1 MECARRGTAQ
11 PEEHEVNMHKTIA
24 DTCHVFRKRLAATA
38 SAAVLMLGAA
48 LPAQA
53 AQIYTTQGY
62 VDYAINGSGFRLQ
75 NSSTTATCTS
85 TADAA
90 YWAASRTFTVTLPA
104 TATGIDRAY
113 LVWAGSS
120 DVADTTATLQING
133 GAANAVTGTAQ
144 TATHPVSATRYYET
158 IANVTPQVTAA
169 YTGPGA
175 MTVTVSNVTFKSA
188 APDNWNAVCG
198 AAGAATLVV
207 VYTTDLNNAAVVPRA
222 VVLDDITV
230 LMAGS
235 NATPASYTGNISG
248 VAAAANPSNG
258 RMNVVTIE
266 GDTALTVAESFSM
279 TINATTTSYD
289 AQVNWDAGDQ
299 NTPGAGGNGNSW
311 ELDGITAPTLII
323 PAGTTAI
330 TYNLTSGQDS
340 IVPSV
345 MALSWD
351 IRSDYGDAPASYG
364 SARHSPADIT
374 DTATRLGT
382 GIDFEDAS
390 QPSADAN
397 LDDTNTSDDESG
409 VTSIPLLSVAATS
422 YTVSTACAGGTDG
435 ATPVTGQL
443 SAWIDFNRD
452 GVFDTTERA
461 QATCPSAASTVNLT
475 WTIAPTQIVAGPT
488 YLRMRIARV
497 ASEVASPTGNA
508 STGEAEDFMLD
519 IVPTLAVTK
528 QVWPDSDTGVF
539 NFAVGATSIA
549 TDLGDD
555 QSTPARTLYH
565 KQINNYNG
573 MAGVAPSVTVAL
585 NVSTNALNFTLA
597 ETGGTGT
604 SLADYTSAYTCVN
617 GAGATV
623 ASADPGTSAALT
635 IPLSVTGGA
644 ANGRQQNI
652 TCNFVNQTARIVMVK
667 NTTLGDG
674 TFAFAAT
681 GNRVANFNIATVAG
695 TGSTALAL
703 QRINPDPAG
712 STEAVTET
720 VPLGWRLDSIACT
733 FLAPNGTTGSVG
745 SVSIPAVTVPLT
757 RGYDYTCTFANH
769 KLTADVVLTKTNTPG
784 VNGDVDQPVDGV
796 VSGAASNYAIRV
808 VNNGPDGA
816 DGTVVTD
823 PVPTNLN
830 CATATC
836 SAGGGAV
843 CPAQTGAA
851 LVTALQGAGASVPT
865 LPNGGSVTF
874 TLNCTV
880 Q

>member
-1 MECARRGTAQ
+1 
-11 PEEHEVNMHKTIA
+11 MHKTTV
-24 DTCHVFRKRLAATA
+24 DTRTSFRKRLAATT
-38 SAAVLMLGAA
+38 SAALLMLGAA

-62 VDYAINGSGFRLQ
+62 VDYTMNGSGFRLQ
-75 NSSTTATCTS
+75 NASVVATCAA

-90 YWAASRTFTVTLPA
+90 YWAASRTFNVTLPA

-113 LVWAGSS
+113 LIWGGSS
-120 DVADTTATLQING
+120 DVADTTATLQLNG
-133 GAANAVTGTAQ
+133 GASAGITGTAQ
-144 TATHPVSATRYYET
+144 TAARPGTGERYYET
-158 IANVTPQVTAA
+158 TADVTAQVA
-169 YTGPGA
+169 TAFTGPGA
-175 MTVTVSNVTFKSA
+175 MSVTVSNVTFKA
-188 APDNWNAVCG
+188 AGPDNWRNGCG
-198 AAGAATLVV
+198 ASGAATLVV
-207 VYTTDLNNAAVVPRA
+207 VYNTDLNNPAVVPRA

-235 NATPASYTGNISG
+235 AVTPASYTGNITG

-266 GDTALTVAESFSM
+266 GDSAISTSESFSM
-279 TINATTTSYD
+279 TIGGTTTSYD

-311 ELDGITAPTLII
+311 ELDGINAPTLII

-330 TYNLTSGQDS
+330 TYNMSSGQDT
-340 IVPSV
+340 IMPSV

-351 IRSDYGDAPASYG
+351 IRSDFGDAPASYG
-364 SARHSPADIT
+364 VARHSPADIS
-374 DTATRLGT
+374 DTASRLGA
-382 GIDFEDAS
+382 GIDFEDAALA
-390 QPSADAN
+390 SANAN
-397 LDDTNTSDDESG
+397 LDDTTTSDDESG
-409 VTSIPLLSVAATS
+409 VTALPLLTVAATS
-422 YTVSTACAGGTDG
+422 YTIATACAGGTDG
-435 ATPVTGQL
+435 VTPVTAQV

-452 GVFDTTERA
+452 GAFDNTERA

-488 YLRMRIARV
+488 YLRMRIGRTAAQV
-497 ASEVASPTGNA
+497 ANATGNA
-508 STGEAEDFMLD
+508 ADGEAEDFQLD
-519 IVPTLAVTK
+519 IVPTITVNK

-539 NFAVGATSIA
+539 NFAVDATSIA

-555 QSTPARTLYH
+555 QSATPRTLYH

-573 MAGVAPSVTVAL
+573 MTGVAPSVIVVL
-585 NVSTNALNFTLA
+585 NVSTNALNFTLT

-604 SLADYTSAYTCVN
+604 SLSDYTSAYTCVN

-635 IPLSVTGGA
+635 IPLSATGGA

-652 TCNFVNQTARIVMVK
+652 TCDFINQTARIVMVK

-681 GNRVANFNIATVAG
+681 GNRVANFNITTVAG

-703 QRINPDPAG
+703 QRIYPDPLG
-712 STEAVTET
+712 STETVTET
-720 VPLGWRLDSIACT
+720 VPAGWRLDSIGCT
-733 FLAPNGTTGSVG
+733 FLAPNGSTGTVG
-745 SVSIPAVTVPLT
+745 SVTIPAVTVPLT

-784 VNGDVDQPVDGV
+784 VNGDVDQPADGV

-808 VNNGPDGA
+808 INNGPDAA

-823 PVPTNLN
+823 PAPTNLT

-836 SAGGGAV
+836 SAAGGAA

-851 LVTALQGAGASVPT
+851 LVTALQGAGATVPT
-865 LPNGGSVTF
+865 LPNGGAVTF
-874 TLNCTV
+874 ALSCTV

>member
-1 MECARRGTAQ
+1 
-11 PEEHEVNMHKTIA
+11 MHKTIA
-24 DTCHVFRKRLAATA
+24 DTCTSFRKRIIATA
-38 SAAVLMLGAA
+38 SLAALMLGAA

-62 VDYAINGSGFRLQ
+62 VDYAMNGSGFRLQ
-75 NSSTTATCTS
+75 NSSVTATCSS

-90 YWAASRTFTVTLPA
+90 YWAASRTFNVTFPA
-104 TATGIDRAY
+104 TATGIDRAF
-113 LVWAGSS
+113 LIWGGSS
-120 DVADTTATLQING
+120 DVADTTATLSLNG
-133 GAANAVTGTAQ
+133 GAATAVTGTAQ
-144 TATHPVSATRYYET
+144 TAARPTAPNTRFYET
-158 IANVTPQVTAA
+158 VADVTTQVAAA
-169 YTGPGA
+169 YAGPGA
-175 MTVTVSNVTFKSA
+175 MSVTVSNVTFKA
-188 APDNWNAVCG
+188 EAPDNWRDGCG
-198 AAGAATLVV
+198 ASGGATLVV
-207 VYTTDLNNAAVVPRA
+207 VYTTNLNNPAVVPRA
-222 VVLDDITV
+222 VVLDDLTV

-235 NATPASYTGNISG
+235 NATPATYAGNISG

-258 RMNVVTIE
+258 RMSVVTIE
-266 GDTALTVAESFSM
+266 GDTSLNVAESFSM

-289 AQVNWDAGDQ
+289 ASVNWDAGDQ
-299 NTPGAGGNGNSW
+299 NTPVGGGNGNSW
-311 ELDGITAPTLII
+311 ELDSVNAPTLII

-330 TYNLTSGQDS
+330 TYNLSSGQDT
-340 IVPSV
+340 IMPSV

-351 IRSDYGDAPASYG
+351 VRSDYGDAPASYG
-364 SARHSPADIT
+364 VARHSPADLS
-374 DTATRLGT
+374 DTASRLGA
-382 GIDFEDAS
+382 GLDFEDAALA
-390 QPSADAN
+390 SADAN
-397 LDDTNTSDDESG
+397 LDDTTTSDDEGG
-409 VTSIPLLSVAATS
+409 VTALPLLTVAATT
-422 YTVSTACAGGTDG
+422 YTISTACAGGTDG
-435 ATPVTGQL
+435 VTPVTGL
-443 SAWIDFNRD
+443 VSAWIDFNRD
-452 GVFDTTERA
+452 GAFDNTERA
-461 QATCPSAASTVNLT
+461 QTTCPSAPSTVNLT
-475 WTIAPTQIVAGPT
+475 WTIAPTQIVAGPS
-488 YLRMRIARV
+488 YLRLRIGRV
-497 ASEVASPTGNA
+497 ASEVANPTGNA
-508 STGEAEDFMLD
+508 TTGEAEDFQLD
-519 IVPTLAVTK
+519 IVPTITVNK

-539 NFAVGATSIA
+539 NFAVDATSIA

-555 QSTPARTLYH
+555 QSATPRTLYH

-573 MAGVAPSVTVAL
+573 MTGVAPSVVVVL
-585 NVSTNALNFTLA
+585 NVSTNALNFNLT

-604 SLADYTSAYTCVN
+604 NLADYTSAYTCVN

-635 IPLSVTGGA
+635 IPLSATGGA

-652 TCNFVNQTARIVMVK
+652 TCDFVNQTARIVMVK

-681 GNRVANFNIATVAG
+681 GNRVANFNITTVAG

-703 QRINPDPAG
+703 QRIHP
-712 STEAVTET
+712 STPGNSQTVTET
-720 VPLGWRLDSIACT
+720 VPAGWRLDSIACT

-745 SVSIPAVTVPLT
+745 SVTLPAVTVPLT

-784 VNGDVDQPVDGV
+784 VNGDVDQPADGV

-836 SAGGGAV
+836 SAAGGAA
-843 CPAQTGAA
+843 CPVPTGAA
-851 LVTALQGAGASVPT
+851 LVTALQGAGATVPT

-874 TLNCTV
+874 TLSCTV

>member
-1 MECARRGTAQ
+1 
-11 PEEHEVNMHKTIA
+11 MHKTIA
-24 DTCHVFRKRLAATA
+24 DTRTTLRKRLAATA
-38 SAAVLMLGAA
+38 STALLMLGAA

-62 VDYAINGSGFRLQ
+62 VDYTMNGSGFRLQ
-75 NSSTTATCTS
+75 NSSTTTTCAA

-90 YWAASRTFTVTLPA
+90 YWASSRTFNVTFPA

-113 LVWAGSS
+113 LIWGGSS
-120 DVADTTATLQING
+120 DVADTTATLQLNG
-133 GAANAVTGTAQ
+133 GALNAITGTAQ
-144 TATHPVSATRYYET
+144 TAARPTAPNTRFYET
-158 IANVTPQVTAA
+158 VADVTTQVAAA

-175 MTVTVSNVTFKSA
+175 MSVTVSNVTFRA
-188 APDNWNAVCG
+188 EAPDNWRDSCG

-207 VYTTDLNNAAVVPRA
+207 VYSTDLNNPAVVPRA

-235 NATPASYTGNISG
+235 VATPASYTGNISG

-266 GDTALTVAESFSM
+266 GDSAISTSESFSM
-279 TINATTTSYD
+279 TINATTTNYD

-299 NTPGAGGNGNSW
+299 NTPALGGNGNSW
-311 ELDGITAPTLII
+311 ELDGINAPTLVI

-330 TYNLTSGQDS
+330 SYNLTSGQDT
-340 IVPSV
+340 IMPSV

-351 IRSDYGDAPASYG
+351 IRSDFGDAPASYG
-364 SARHSPADIT
+364 VARHSPADIS
-374 DTATRLGT
+374 DTASRLGA
-382 GIDFEDAS
+382 GIDFEDAALA
-390 QPSADAN
+390 SADAN
-397 LDDTNTSDDESG
+397 LDDTTISDDESG
-409 VTSIPLLSVAATS
+409 VSALPLLTVAATT
-422 YTVSTACAGGTDG
+422 YTLTTACAGGTDG
-435 ATPVTGQL
+435 ITPVTAQVSG
-443 SAWIDFNRD
+443 WIDFNRD
-452 GVFDTTERA
+452 GAFDTTERA
-461 QATCPSAASTVNLT
+461 QVMCPSAASTVNLT

-488 YLRMRIARV
+488 YLRLRIGRTAGHV
-497 ASEVASPTGNA
+497 ANATGNA
-508 STGEAEDFMLD
+508 ADGEAEDFQLD
-519 IVPTLAVTK
+519 IVPTITVNK

-539 NFAVGATSIA
+539 NFAVDATSIA

-555 QSTPARTLYH
+555 QSATPRTLYH

-573 MAGVAPSVTVAL
+573 MTGVAPSVVVVL
-585 NVSTNALNFTLA
+585 NVSTNALNFSLS

-635 IPLSVTGGA
+635 IPLSATGGA

-652 TCNFVNQTARIVMVK
+652 TCDFVNQTARIVMVK
-667 NTTLGDG
+667 NTTLGNG
-674 TFAFAAT
+674 SFAFAAT
-681 GNRVANFNIATVAG
+681 GNRVANFNITTVAG

-703 QRINPDPAG
+703 QRIYPDPLG
-712 STEAVTET
+712 STETVTET
-720 VPLGWRLDSIACT
+720 VPAGWRLDSIACT

-745 SVSIPAVTVPLT
+745 SVTLPAVTVPLT

-784 VNGDVDQPVDGV
+784 VNGNVDQPADNV
-796 VSGAASNYAIRV
+796 VSGAPSNYAITV
-808 VNNGPDGA
+808 TNNGPDGA

-836 SAGGGAV
+836 SAAGGAA

-851 LVTALQGAGASVPT
+851 LVTALQGAGATVPT

-874 TLNCTV
+874 ALNCTV
-880 Q
+880 P

>member
-1 MECARRGTAQ
+1 
-11 PEEHEVNMHKTIA
+11 MHKMIV
-24 DTCHVFRKRLAATA
+24 DTRHSFRKRLAATA

-48 LPAQA
+48 LPVQA

-62 VDYAINGSGFRLQ
+62 VDYAMNGSGFRLQ
-75 NSSTTATCTS
+75 NSSATGTCAA

-90 YWAASRTFTVTLPA
+90 YWAASRTFNVTFPA

-113 LVWAGSS
+113 LIWGGSS
-120 DVADTTATLQING
+120 DVADTTATLQLNG
-133 GAANAVTGTAQ
+133 GAATAVTGTAQ
-144 TATHPVSATRYYET
+144 TAARPTAPNTRYYET
-158 IANVTPQVTAA
+158 VANVTTQVAAA

-175 MTVTVSNVTFKSA
+175 MSVTVSNVTFKA
-188 APDNWNAVCG
+188 EAPDNWRDSCG

-207 VYTTDLNNAAVVPRA
+207 VYSTDLNNPAVVPRA

-235 NATPASYTGNISG
+235 VATPASYTGNISG

-266 GDTALTVAESFSM
+266 GDSAISTSESFSM
-279 TINATTTSYD
+279 TIGGTTTNYD

-311 ELDGITAPTLII
+311 ELDGINAPTLII

-330 TYNLTSGQDS
+330 TYNLTSGQDT
-340 IVPSV
+340 IMPSV

-351 IRSDYGDAPASYG
+351 IRSDFGDAPASYG
-364 SARHSPADIT
+364 VARHAPPDIT
-374 DTATRLGT
+374 DTATRLSAGL
-382 GIDFEDAS
+382 DFEDGALA
-390 QPSADAN
+390 SADAN
-397 LDDTNTSDDESG
+397 LDDTSTSDDESG
-409 VTSIPLLSVAATS
+409 VTTLPLLTVATTS
-422 YTVSTACAGGTDG
+422 YTISTACAGGTDG
-435 ATPVTGQL
+435 ATATTAQV

-452 GVFDTTERA
+452 GTFDGTERA
-461 QATCPSAASTVNLT
+461 QAACPSAASTVNLT

-488 YLRMRIARV
+488 YLRLRIARAAAQV
-497 ASEVASPTGNA
+497 ANPIGNA
-508 STGEAEDFMLD
+508 AEGEAEDYQMD
-519 IVPTLAVTK
+519 IVPTLAVNK

-539 NFAVGATSIA
+539 NFAIGATSIA

-555 QSTPARTLYH
+555 QATPARTLYH

-573 MAGVAPSVTVAL
+573 MAGVAPSVNVAL
-585 NVSTNALNFTLA
+585 NVSTNALDFSVT

-604 SLADYTSAYTCVN
+604 SLADYTSAYTCTN

-623 ASADPGTSAALT
+623 ASADPGTSANLT
-635 IPLSVTGGA
+635 IPLSVTGA
-644 ANGRQQNI
+644 TPNGRQQNI
-652 TCNFVNQTARIVMVK
+652 TCAFVNQTARIVMVK

-681 GNRVANFNIATVAG
+681 GNRVANFNITTVAG
-695 TGSTALAL
+695 TGTTALAL
-703 QRINPDPAG
+703 QRIYPDPAG
-712 STEAVTET
+712 STETVTET
-720 VPLGWRLDSIACT
+720 VPAGWRLDSIACT
-733 FLAPNGTTGSVG
+733 FLAPNGTTGTVG
-745 SVSIPAVTVPLT
+745 SVTIPAVTVPLT

-784 VNGDVDQPVDGV
+784 VNGNVDQPADSV
-796 VSGAASNYAIRV
+796 VSGAPSSYTITV
-808 VNNGPDGA
+808 TNNGPDGA
-816 DGTVVTD
+816 NGTVVTD
-823 PVPTNLN
+823 PVPTNLS
-830 CATATC
+830 CGTATC
-836 SAGGGAV
+836 SAAGGAA

-851 LVTALQGAGASVPT
+851 LVTALQGAGTTVPT

-874 TLNCTV
+874 TLSCTV